1 MGGRQQAVA
10 RMAMTI
16 SNFSRYSTA
25 PSKCWTCPIIDSNGN
40 SRCKQCKVRA
50 LSNLN
55 AQPLS
60 GPRLKCAGASARDGK
75 LMPLFLRGNST
86 QTTQHFFRILQSIKF
101 PYCCADVAKESGWKG
116 NNVYD
121 VNQWL
126 WHFERGKP
134 RLGVLSVSETDQR
147 GWL

>member
-1 MGGRQQAVA
+1 METRRVVKLYKPSPTPILYVGPVSNVLGRV
-10 RMAMTI
+10 
-16 SNFSRYSTA
+16 
-25 PSKCWTCPIIDSNGN
+25 P
-40 SRCKQCKVRA
+40 
-50 LSNLN
+50 
-55 AQPLS
+55 
-60 GPRLKCAGASARDGK
+60 

-86 QTTQHFFRILQSIKF
+86 PTIPHCFRNLQRSKF